1 MNHAIILEA
10 YLARISDKHL
20 KLIVEATNSCAHAQL
35 NYGNLEQLKQ
45 KTKRFKAISDAV
57 NDLLPLDARI
67 IESIVNLEASE

>member
-1 MNHAIILEA
+1 MNHARILEA

-20 KLIVEATNSCAHAQL
+20 QLIAEAKAQCAHAQL

-45 KTKRFKAISDAV
+45 QTKRYKAILDAV

-67 IESIVNLEASE
+67 IENIVTLEASE